1 MRDSVDEYEEK
12 KRKEMLQSKRLCNMA
27 LMKEKR
33 KNDLY
38 GNFIDPEPPADE
50 TEIQFPHYI
59 LL

>member
-1 MRDSVDEYEEK
+1 
-12 KRKEMLQSKRLCNMA
+12 MLQSKRLCNMV

-50 TEIQFPHYI
+50 TEIQLPHYI